1 MNDAMNG
8 AMNGA
13 NDSVRVLHIITG
25 LGVGGA
31 KRQLLLL
38 ARRLRADHGADIEVA
53 VLTNPGAVARARRA
67 GGVPVHEIPMRGNR
81 DLPALPRLI
90 RLIRDVRPGIVHT
103 HLFRAG
109 LYGRLA
115 ARSIRLARLVTR
127 RGERGRPL
135 IIATE
140 HSIGETRLE
149 ARWMTWSVRLLY
161 RAAERLGD
169 LTIAVSWTAASRLV
183 AWGVRPD
190 RIVVVPDGIDAAAFR
205 FDAAARDR
213 VRAAYG

>member
-31 KRQLLLL
+31 ERQLLLL

-53 VLTNPGAVARARRA
+53 VLTNPGVVARALRA
-67 GGVPVHEIPMRGNR
+67 EGVPVHEIPMRGNR
-81 DLPALPRLI
+81 DLTALPRLI

-115 ARSIRLARLVTR
+115 ARWVRVA
-127 RGERGRPL
+127 GRAASPVA
-135 IIATE
+135 IVATE
-140 HSIGETRLE
+140 HSVGETQIEGRPLN
-149 ARWMTWSVRLLY
+149 AAVRGLY
-161 RAAERLGD
+161 LGSERLGD
-169 LTIAVSWTAASRLV
+169 M
-183 AWGVRPD
+183 
-190 RIVVVPDGIDAAAFR
+190 
-205 FDAAARDR
+205 
-213 VRAAYG
+213 